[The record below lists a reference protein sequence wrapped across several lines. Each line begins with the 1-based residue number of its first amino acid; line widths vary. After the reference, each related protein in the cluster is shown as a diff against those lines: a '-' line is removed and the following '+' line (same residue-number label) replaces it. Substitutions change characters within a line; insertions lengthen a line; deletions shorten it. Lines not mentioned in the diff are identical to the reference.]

1 MIFDRTVHE
10 AFLKAFPQKV
20 GTMLDTLKGH
30 IDKGRDSLEEDTV
43 HDTRV
48 WSRRLSEALSI
59 GAILIDRKPSRS
71 LKMLSALR
79 TSLGRLRDNHVQR
92 SLAIEYGIEGLP
104 EHLEARGERLAAQAS
119 RSLVE
124 FDMERLE
131 RDFLHFHR
139 ELIVVCDDGNLLE
152 RNTERISGR
161 IEKRYSSVGKSF
173 AGSDPADFATLH
185 NSRISIKKLR
195 YTLETLDGYTGL
207 DGDTLALLKKIQDRL
222 GKVQD
227 LTVLL
232 KTIGKLVTKRRLS
245 VPGEI
250 VQRISIDRH
259 MLVSEFLDGWR
270 DELAAIRRFIEEPSL
285 NQCEREDIDRINP
298 RSGAAEKFSD
308 GTIEKILSLAGEMGL
323 SYRGVVAYLKENP
336 AICDRLGIEG
346 LPSYQTLARR
356 AGRLG
361 KRKKPGGRS

>member
-1 MIFDRTVHE
+1 MIFDWTVQE
-10 AFLKAFPQKV
+10 SFLKAFPQKV

-59 GAILIDRKPSRS
+59 GAILTDRKPSRS

-104 EHLEARGERLAAQAS
+104 EQLEAKDERLAAQAS

-139 ELIVVCDDGNLLE
+139 ELIVVCDDSNLLE
-152 RNTERISGR
+152 RNTERISTR
-161 IEKRYSSVGKSF
+161 IKKRYSSVGKSF
-173 AGSDPADFATLH
+173 ARSDPADFTTLH

-195 YTLETLDGYTGL
+195 YTLETLDGYIGL
-207 DGDTLALLKKIQDRL
+207 DGGTLALLKKIQDRL

-232 KTIGKLVTKRRLS
+232 KTIGKLVNKGRLS
-245 VPGEI
+245 VPVETF
-250 VQRISIDRH
+250 QRISIDRH
-259 MLVSEFLDGWR
+259 MLVSEFLEGWR
-270 DELAAIRRFIEEPSL
+270 DELAVIGRFIEEPAT
-285 NQCEREDIDRINP
+285 NQYERKDKDRGNF
-298 RSGAAEKFSD
+298 RSGVTEKFSD
-308 GTIEKILSLAGEMGL
+308 GTIEKILFLASEKGL

-361 KRKKPGGRS
+361 KRKKTGG

>member
-1 MIFDRTVHE
+1 MIFDWTVQE
-10 AFLKAFPQKV
+10 SFLKAFPQKV

-30 IDKGRDSLEEDTV
+30 IDKGRDSLDEDAV

-48 WSRRLSEALSI
+48 WSRRLSGALSI

-71 LKMLSALR
+71 LEMLSALR

-104 EHLEARGERLAAQAS
+104 EYLEAKGERLAAQAS
-119 RSLVE
+119 KSLAD

-139 ELIVVCDDGNLLE
+139 ELIVVCNDGNLLKQ
-152 RNTERISGR
+152 NTERISNR

-173 AGSDPADFATLH
+173 TGSDPADFATLH
-185 NSRISIKKLR
+185 SSRIAIKKLR
-195 YTLETLDGYTGL
+195 YTLETLDGYIGL
-207 DGDTLALLKKIQDRL
+207 DGGTLALLKKIQDRL

-232 KTIGKLVTKRRLS
+232 KTIGKLVNKRRLS
-245 VPGEI
+245 VPGET

-270 DELAAIRRFIEEPSL
+270 DELAAIGRFIEEPATK
-285 NQCEREDIDRINP
+285 QCEREDKDRRNL
-298 RSGAAEKFSD
+298 RSGAVEKFSD
-308 GTIEKILSLAGEMGL
+308 GIIEKILSLADEKRL
-323 SYRGVVAYLKENP
+323 SYRGVVAYLRENP
-336 AICDRLGIEG
+336 AMLDKLDIES

-356 AGRLG
+356 AGKLG
-361 KRKKPGGRS
+361 KRKKPGG